1 MEQAQKQMIL
11 KEFATTPND
20 VGSPN
25 VQVAVLTNRINEL
38 TKHLG
43 ANPKDNGTRRGLLAM
58 VSRRRR
64 LLSYMKRTDL
74 GRYQELIKRLALRH

>member
-1 MEQAQKQMIL
+1 MDQTQKQTII
-11 KEFATTPND
+11 KEFATSAND
-20 VGSPN
+20 VGSPD

-43 ANPKDNGTRRGLLAM
+43 TNPKDNGTRRGLLSM

-64 LLSYMKRTDL
+64 LLSYVKRTDL